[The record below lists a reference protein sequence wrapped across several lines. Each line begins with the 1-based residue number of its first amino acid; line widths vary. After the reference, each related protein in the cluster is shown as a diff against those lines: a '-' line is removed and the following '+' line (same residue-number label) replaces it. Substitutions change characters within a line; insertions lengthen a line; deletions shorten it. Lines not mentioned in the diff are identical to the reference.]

1 MGALTRRM
9 RVCDYA
15 LQILMLR
22 PQSQHGPGCNQLAT
36 KEMNLW
42 TAHVAAG
49 ELIVGW
55 RTAAARGVLSNICAL
70 RGVTLEFQDAFNLDC
85 VLVGALQQE

>member
-1 MGALTRRM
+1 MQPIGHKRNAFVDCTCCSWRF
-9 RVCDYA
+9 V
-15 LQILMLR
+15 
-22 PQSQHGPGCNQLAT
+22 
-36 KEMNLW
+36 
-42 TAHVAAG
+42 G